1 MKQEFEVPLHE
12 FVFAIENKEIARAK
26 RVLEE
31 NPGLNERVRSVTS
44 SLLST
49 AADNHDLEMMRFL
62 VDNGAP
68 LNTRF
73 CDPFAETAGAGFVEG
88 VTLMLDRGAIL
99 NEESNGETICLAL
112 RYAASKG
119 HLDVVRLL
127 VSRGAVINWHGRTP
141 LTAALENHHHDV
153 VEYLRQHGAKT
164 SEEMRASR
172 PPAKPLVLNEEVVS
186 KVEEFFGASDP
197 TALQFPNPLTTPVA
211 IHAIRP
217 NDHCEWLT
225 LFTNGLS
232 SHRLN
237 VPEGQEEWSRAELF
251 LQLPPDWPFEK
262 SDDPQWGWPHLW
274 LREIAQ
280 LPANNDDWFGGKFCI
295 VELPDLSPNLRFT
308 GCLLWSQHFFV
319 SQSLGGQIVTLYR
332 VAPLTADE
340 IAFERAHGIE
350 NLINAMSLADVPMHV
365 DMNRRDAARS

>member
-119 HLDVVRLL
+119 HLDV
-127 VSRGAVINWHGRTP
+127 
-141 LTAALENHHHDV
+141 
-153 VEYLRQHGAKT
+153 
-164 SEEMRASR
+164 
-172 PPAKPLVLNEEVVS
+172 
-186 KVEEFFGASDP
+186 
-197 TALQFPNPLTTPVA
+197 
-211 IHAIRP
+211 
-217 NDHCEWLT
+217 C
-225 LFTNGLS
+225 
-232 SHRLN
+232 
-237 VPEGQEEWSRAELF
+237 
-251 LQLPPDWPFEK
+251 
-262 SDDPQWGWPHLW
+262 
-274 LREIAQ
+274 
-280 LPANNDDWFGGKFCI
+280 
-295 VELPDLSPNLRFT
+295 
-308 GCLLWSQHFFV
+308 GCLFQ
-319 SQSLGGQIVTLYR
+319 G
-332 VAPLTADE
+332 
-340 IAFERAHGIE
+340 ER
-350 NLINAMSLADVPMHV
+350 
-365 DMNRRDAARS
+365 